1 MNTNAKIIQDKK
13 FNTKLYPFYKALSW
27 DLLFYYSISFL
38 FLTQTK
44 GISAA
49 TVLFTDAFY
58 PIFKFILQ
66 IPCAAIVG
74 KIGNRKATIIGNIL
88 VATSILILF
97 PATGVIEIIISQ
109 FFSAFGYA
117 LKALTE
123 SNLLYDSI
131 PRSKR
136 RNDLFS
142 LIDGK
147 ASSYYYYIDAISATA
162 TGFLFVIN
170 GYLPMIICFS
180 LCVLA
185 VFLSS
190 KFKETTLHKQNSE
203 NKNAVTFKDSI
214 SDLRQAFSF
223 IFRSSRLRNLI
234 LFSSVLTSALAILV
248 TLRSSILTDIS
259 LPEQYF
265 GIITAIAQIISGI
278 TSARSSWF
286 HKKFRNRTLK
296 LFGMSVAVSMIL
308 MGVPIVLGL
317 NFGLTL
323 EILLLLFGIQ
333 FIMKGPFYTLI
344 KRYLNSFSTSSMR
357 PKILAAHDVIYSI
370 TRAIFTF
377 FGSWL
382 LGLTST
388 AYVCIILGCIFTILT
403 TLLLDRM
410 RHTVGLKP
418 EEYPEKDIKFTE
430 VH

>member
-1 MNTNAKIIQDKK
+1 MNTNAKIIKDKK

-49 TVLFTDAFY
+49 DVLFADAFF

-66 IPCAAIVG
+66 VPCAAIVG
-74 KIGNRKATIIGNIL
+74 RLGNRKSTIVGNIL
-88 VATSILILF
+88 VALAVFVLF
-97 PATGVIEIIISQ
+97 PATGVEEVIISQ
-109 FFSAFGYA
+109 FFFAFGYA

-147 ASSYYYYIDAISATA
+147 SSSYYYYLDAITSTI

-170 GYLPMIICFS
+170 GYLPLIICFI
-180 LCVLA
+180 LCLLA
-185 VFLSS
+185 ILISC
-190 KFKETTLHKQNSE
+190 KFKETNKKHTLETKQTTSL
-203 NKNAVTFKDSI
+203 KSTF
-214 SDLRQAFSF
+214 SDLRQAFLF

-234 LFSSVLTSALAILV
+234 LFSAVLTSALAILM
-248 TLRSSILTDIS
+248 TLRSSILTDIT

-265 GIITAIAQIISGI
+265 GIITAVAQIISGI
-278 TSARSSWF
+278 AAARSGWF
-286 HKKFRNRTLK
+286 HKRFRNRTLK
-296 LFGMSVAVSMIL
+296 VFGMSVAVSMIL
-308 MGVPIVLGL
+308 MGVPVILGF

-323 EILLLLFGIQ
+323 EVLLLLFVVQ
-333 FIMKGPFYTLI
+333 FVMKGPFYTLI
-344 KRYLNSFSTSSMR
+344 KRYLNSFSSSSMR
-357 PKILAAHDVIYSI
+357 PQILAAHDLVYSI
-370 TRAIFTF
+370 VRAIFSF
-377 FGSWL
+377 IGSWL
-382 LGLTST
+382 LGFTST
-388 AYVCIILGCIFTILT
+388 AYVCIILGCIFTILI

-418 EEYPEKDIKFTE
+418 EEYAEKDIKFTE
-430 VH
+430 VN